1 MIGADHSFNSIP
13 YLVTF
18 ISGIT
23 VTWTTLYFKVIRPR
37 MAEHRK
43 HEAEREGQRQEE
55 HDWLHGKPATM
66 GSPEIISA
74 PIQLRKVQ
82 DSQDAVVAQLES
94 LTDRMDQANGTAK
107 RTEGNVAKIQALVEE
122 LAGRPPATVA
132 EVKAVVTE
140 DHDRIE
146 QRQTEILEAL
156 HTEHA

>member
-13 YLVTF
+13 YFITF
-18 ISGIT
+18 ISGIAA
-23 VTWTTLYFKVIRPR
+23 TWLTLYFKVIRPR

-43 HEAEREGQRQEE
+43 HEEERDQQRHEE

-74 PIQLRKVQ
+74 PVQLRAVQ
-82 DSQDAVVAQLES
+82 DSQTQVVAS
-94 LTDRMDQANGTAK
+94 VNALTVRMDEANGTAK
-107 RTEGNVAKIQALVEE
+107 RTENSVAEIRNLVET

-132 EVKAVVTE
+132 EVKAVVAE

-146 QRQTEILEAL
+146 QRQTEILDVL
-156 HTEHA
+156 HEKT